1 MVELKRQNPE
11 LSFQIDKANA
21 GPSRLSELNNM
32 LSFQKTYPTAE
43 LIVLTDEAIF
53 WSAVSRTCCTTALAL
68 LSDEARSEA
77 ADTTASAADD
87 DVGES
92 A

>member
-1 MVELKRQNPE
+1 M
-11 LSFQIDKANA
+11 
-21 GPSRLSELNNM
+21 
-32 LSFQKTYPTAE
+32 
-43 LIVLTDEAIF
+43 LTDEAMF
-53 WSAVSRTCCTTALAL
+53 WSAVSRTCWTVALAL

-87 DVGES
+87 EVGES

>member
-1 MVELKRQNPE
+1 
-11 LSFQIDKANA
+11 LS
-21 GPSRLSELNNM
+21 S
-32 LSFQKTYPTAE
+32 E

-53 WSAVSRTCCTTALAL
+53 WSTVSRTCWTVALAL

-87 DVGES
+87 EVGES